1 MTLTSTSP
9 SPQTQLMLQALQDAV
24 GKSLDKKRLLGQYAV
39 TWHNGQPV
47 LTGTDKPEFVQPPV
61 GQSNPQRDSVS
72 DD

>member
-9 SPQTQLMLQALQDAV
+9 SSQTQVMLRSLQDAV
-24 GKSLDKKRLLGQYAV
+24 EKSLDRKRRLGQYAV

-47 LTGTDKPEFVQPPV
+47 LTGTDKPEIVQQPV
-61 GQSNPQRDSVS
+61 GQSNHHRDSVS

>member
-47 LTGTDKPEFVQPPV
+47 FSGTDKPESVQQSV
-61 GQSNPQRDSVS
+61 GQNTPPSDSVQGA
-72 DD
+72 